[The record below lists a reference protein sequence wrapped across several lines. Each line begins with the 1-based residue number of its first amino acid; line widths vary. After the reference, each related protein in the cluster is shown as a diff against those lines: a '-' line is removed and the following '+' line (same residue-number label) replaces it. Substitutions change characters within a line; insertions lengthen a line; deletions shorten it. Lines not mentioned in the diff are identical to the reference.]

1 MIKIDSYVFVLE
13 VKGTHSLRNKMFL
26 EHKMKKHKMFLEVW
40 FVLVEHLD
48 DKVLIS
54 DNSKTNPECELEFK

>member
-1 MIKIDSYVFVLE
+1 MIKIESYVFVLE